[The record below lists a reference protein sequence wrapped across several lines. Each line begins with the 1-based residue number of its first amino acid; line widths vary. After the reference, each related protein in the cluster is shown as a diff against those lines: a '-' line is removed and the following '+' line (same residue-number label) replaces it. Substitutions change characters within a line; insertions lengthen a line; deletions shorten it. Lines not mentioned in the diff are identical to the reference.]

1 MGFSKLK
8 SRLIFNVF
16 FGFWMFVNKL
26 FINLTCAYL
35 KKYKRCFNVKSSTY
49 CFHMKTK
56 IFSEFQI
63 YIGVPLNHEIIGD
76 LVVVDISVIKT
87 TTDNAGKKIH
97 VESKNKQS
105 ERQTGKST

>member
-1 MGFSKLK
+1 
-8 SRLIFNVF
+8 
-16 FGFWMFVNKL
+16 
-26 FINLTCAYL
+26 
-35 KKYKRCFNVKSSTY
+35 
-49 CFHMKTK
+49 MKTK